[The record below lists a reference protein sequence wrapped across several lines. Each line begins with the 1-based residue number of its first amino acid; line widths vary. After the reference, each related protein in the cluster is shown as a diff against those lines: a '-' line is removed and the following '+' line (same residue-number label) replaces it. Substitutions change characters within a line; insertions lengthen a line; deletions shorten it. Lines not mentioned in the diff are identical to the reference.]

1 MQPVVAA
8 LFDPNKT
15 PDRCEWE
22 RKRGRHLGPVQPAS
36 RSVWRSQAS
45 TGVDLIYGLAVAQ
58 CVQLVGVNPIETR
71 SRTGQR
77 RCPLHQPA
85 AAGNAWDTANMSP
98 DGQGGTGL
106 CFKKVI
112 YALIGLEASLFQ
124 ALVCLSQWP
133 YLLMH

>member
-1 MQPVVAA
+1 M
-8 LFDPNKT
+8 
-15 PDRCEWE
+15 E
-22 RKRGRHLGPVQPAS
+22 
-36 RSVWRSQAS
+36 
-45 TGVDLIYGLAVAQ
+45 TG
-58 CVQLVGVNPIETR
+58 

-77 RCPLHQPA
+77 RRPLQQPA

-98 DGQGGTGL
+98 DGQGGTRYVL
-106 CFKKVI
+106 KKVI